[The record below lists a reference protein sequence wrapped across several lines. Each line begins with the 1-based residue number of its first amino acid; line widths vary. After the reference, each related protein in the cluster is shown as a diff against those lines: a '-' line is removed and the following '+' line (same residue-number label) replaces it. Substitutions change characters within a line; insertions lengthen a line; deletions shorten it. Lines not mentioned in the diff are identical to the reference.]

1 MKAWNLLKLGH
12 HNLIW
17 NLRASVDEV
26 TLSRVLFSPPRMSH
40 IYPVS
45 EEGLGPMGIQNPIPK
60 LLPYCELNV
69 IKMSIALV

>member
-1 MKAWNLLKLGH
+1 MKLLYL
-12 HNLIW
+12 
-17 NLRASVDEV
+17 EFY
-26 TLSRVLFSPPRMSH
+26 FSLPRMSH
-40 IYPVS
+40 IYPAS